1 MIQSGG
7 FMIETFLPGLLDP
20 PTEKPLEPSKPLI
33 LSYTKNLVNII
44 RT

>member
-1 MIQSGG
+1 
-7 FMIETFLPGLLDP
+7 MIETFLPGLLDP